1 MGQNASRCHASR
13 NRNQHLESSHHRFTS
28 SLFHRVIRR
37 QNHNFRKPSH
47 LENFVDLDLLPPEV
61 AIEVLKNLNATDLC
75 LAACVWSDLAN
86 DEFLWESLC
95 KSSWKFCS
103 AYDGWK
109 KQGKSFKRLFLLL
122 DEGSLTFNTEPEWGI
137 QYLVENGVLENSGKH
152 IAKFFHQTN
161 QLCWQQVRIYLK
173 TRLDV
178 LEELIELQNYKNQ
191 FLPNALRAFFHAVHA
206 PQAQADSL
214 NFLLDKFSRQFC
226 RDNPNEH
233 LTPEIVV
240 ILCYSLLLLSVDLT
254 SPKIKNKMSKRE
266 FVKNIC
272 HAVQMQ
278 GNNVRNQVQQL
289 PNHNNLQN
297 QERNIVTTMDRDFA
311 GHLYDNV
318 YLLGHVAPERWE
330 ENRS

>member
-1 MGQNASRCHASR
+1 MGQNVGRCHVSR
-13 NRNQHLESSHHRFTS
+13 SRSQHGESSHHRFTS
-28 SLFHRVIRR
+28 NAFHRLIRK

-47 LENFVDLDLLPPEV
+47 IENFVDLDLLPPEV
-61 AIEVLKNLNATDLC
+61 AIEVLRNLNATDLC

-86 DEFLWESLC
+86 DEFLWEGLC

-103 AYDGWK
+103 AYGSWK

-137 QYLVENGVLENSGKH
+137 QYLVDNGVLENSGNH

-161 QLCWQQVRIYLK
+161 QLCWKQVRIYLK
-173 TRLDV
+173 KRLDV
-178 LEELIELQNYKNQ
+178 LEELIGLQCYKNQ

-206 PQAQADSL
+206 PQSHGDSL
-214 NFLLDKFSRQFC
+214 NLLLDKFSRQFC

-233 LTPEIVV
+233 LTPEIVI

-266 FVKNIC
+266 FVRNIC
-272 HAVQMQ
+272 HAVQLQ
-278 GNNVRNQVQQL
+278 EENVQNNA
-289 PNHNNLQN
+289 HNNNMQN
-297 QERNIVTTMDRDFA
+297 QARNIATVMDRDFA

-318 YLLGHVAPERWE
+318 YLLGHVAPQRWDENERL
-330 ENRS
+330 

>member
-1 MGQNASRCHASR
+1 
-13 NRNQHLESSHHRFTS
+13 LESSHHSRFTS

-37 QNHNFRKPSH
+37 QNLRNFRKPSH

-61 AIEVLKNLNATDLC
+61 AIEVLRNLNATDLC
-75 LAACVWSDLAN
+75 LAACVWTDLAN

-103 AYDGWK
+103 AYDYWK
-109 KQGKSFKRLFLLL
+109 QQGKSFKRLFLLL
-122 DEGSLTFNTEPEWGI
+122 DEGSLSFNTEPEWGI
-137 QYLVENGVLENSGKH
+137 QYLIDNGVLENSGKH

-191 FLPNALRAFFHAVHA
+191 FLPNALRAFFNAVHA
-206 PQAQADSL
+206 PQAQAESL

-226 RDNPNEH
+226 RDNPNER

-278 GNNVRNQVQQL
+278 ITQQQQQMPPPRHPYL
-289 PNHNNLQN
+289 NDNEPPQQ
-297 QERNIVTTMDRDFA
+297 QERVTSMDRDFA
-311 GHLYDNV
+311 GHLYDNI

-330 ENRS
+330 ESRSSR